1 MSQAD
6 RLFARALRLLSR
18 PSWTLYYARWERREH
33 RRIGGRIWTAIA
45 RIEVNRTRGRQG
57 RGLAF
62 FNLLRKPAPTRSER
76 RSLARSA
83 EFRRAL
89 NELEDAGYRR
99 IGGLDRSD
107 QLLKQFPA
115 RHGALR
121 KERVCLDTILGH
133 ARAERLAKSSAA
145 TGIAAA
151 RTEFAAAPQ
160 WRSAGAGWSI
170 RAELADGC
178 SAIFAI
184 LLVQR
189 EDGTLIARRELR
201 AQACVLVWPPEDGGA
216 VTVEWYAPLVRSAG
230 YTGGLQRMPRRGQR
244 KRAVFANFWKNRL
257 GSGRIAVELR
267 RLEALRVDVEARAAR
282 RVSRVA
288 D

>member
-6 RLFARALRLLSR
+6 RLFASALRLLSR
-18 PSWTLYYARWERREH
+18 PPWTLYYARWERRER
-33 RRIGGRIWTAIA
+33 RRIIGHIWTAIA

-62 FNLLRKPAPTRSER
+62 FSLLQKPAPTRGER

-83 EFRRAL
+83 EFHSVL

-99 IGGLDRSD
+99 IGDFDPSD

-115 RHGALR
+115 THGALR
-121 KERVCLDTILGH
+121 KERLRLDAILGPT
-133 ARAERLAKSSAA
+133 RAERLVKSSAA

-151 RTEFAAAPQ
+151 RSEFASAPR

-178 SAIFAI
+178 SAIFAV

-189 EDGTLIARRELR
+189 EDGTLIGRRELR
-201 AQACVLVWPPEDGGA
+201 AQACVLVWPPDDGCA
-216 VTVEWYAPLVRSAG
+216 VTVERYVPIVRSAG
-230 YTGGLQRMPRRGQR
+230 YSGGLQRMPRRGQR
-244 KRAVFANFWKNRL
+244 KRAFFADFWKDRL
-257 GSGRIAVELR
+257 GAAQIGAELR
-267 RLEALRVDVEARAAR
+267 RLEALRAEVEARAAHD
-282 RVSRVA
+282 S
-288 D
+288 DS